1 MMKNLILIAL
11 FTSSVEFSQVPSLE
25 LTPKGIEPAII
36 NTNMLTASKLYE
48 KTINWLEKNY
58 ENPDD
63 VIVANLENKEL
74 TIKAVEPKVW
84 TPNRIGT
91 DTNYD
96 MEYTLKIEF
105 KDSRYKIVYELGNFE
120 KNGVQL
126 STSYK
131 DLFKKFDGSVKY
143 NYDGAVA
150 GIEKKFNEKT
160 LSLYNFIMGISNG
173 EDW

>member
-1 MMKNLILIAL
+1 MKNLILIVL
-11 FTSSVEFSQVPSLE
+11 FTSSVAFSQVPKLE
-25 LTPKGIEPAII
+25 LTPKGMEPAII
-36 NTNMLTASKLYE
+36 NTNVIPASKLYE
-48 KTINWLEKNY
+48 KTVAWIEKNY

-84 TPNRIGT
+84 TPNRIGL
-91 DTNYD
+91 DTNYN

-105 KDSRYKIVYELGNFE
+105 KDSRFKVSYNLGNFE
-120 KNGVQL
+120 KNGTQL

-150 GIEKKFNEKT
+150 GIEKKLNEKT
-160 LSLYNFIMGISNG
+160 ESLYNFIMGISNG